1 MTIIDA
7 WQFLWLVL
15 LSVAILLAY
24 VSKADERWDLFRPRY
39 MGSRSALP
47 QKRTIRRGR
56 RPR

>member
-39 MGSRSALP
+39 MRSQSASP
-47 QKRTIRRGR
+47 QKRPIRRGR